1 MKLSIVIP
9 TYNEE
14 KNIKK
19 CLTALTKQVVPAD
32 EIIVVNNN
40 STDKT
45 VEIAQKFPVRV
56 VNEKKQGISFARN
69 CGFNAAKYEIIAR
82 TDADTVVPRDWV
94 KKIKENFENKEIDA
108 LCGTA
113 EIRDVK
119 LVNSQLYNNLYI
131 DLMKLI
137 QGGQGTLIGFNMALS
152 KKIWNKIKERLEM
165 DNQKVHEDVDLALKV
180 NQYGGKI
187 GYDKTL
193 VVKSSGRR
201 MLKNPISFFIEYPT
215 RQLKTLYY
223 HYTQK

>member
-187 GYDKTL
+187 GYDK
-193 VVKSSGRR
+193 
-201 MLKNPISFFIEYPT
+201 PHFF
-215 RQLKTLYY
+215 LY
-223 HYTQK
+223 

>member
-1 MKLSIVIP
+1 MKITVVIP

-32 EIIVVNNN
+32 EIVVVNNN

-45 VEIAQKFPVRV
+45 VEIAQKFPVRI

-69 CGFNAAKYEIIAR
+69 CGFNAAKYSVIAR

-113 EIRDVK
+113 EIRDIK

-137 QGGQGTLIGFNMALS
+137 QGGKGNLVGFNMAIS
-152 KKIWNKIKERLEM
+152 KNIWNKIKDKVEM

-223 HYTQK
+223 HYTQR

>member
-1 MKLSIVIP
+1 
-9 TYNEE
+9 
-14 KNIKK
+14 
-19 CLTALTKQVVPAD
+19 
-32 EIIVVNNN
+32 
-40 STDKT
+40 
-45 VEIAQKFPVRV
+45 
-56 VNEKKQGISFARN
+56 
-69 CGFNAAKYEIIAR
+69 
-82 TDADTVVPRDWV
+82 
-94 KKIKENFENKEIDA
+94 
-108 LCGTA
+108 
-113 EIRDVK
+113 
-119 LVNSQLYNNLYI
+119 
-131 DLMKLI
+131 MKLI